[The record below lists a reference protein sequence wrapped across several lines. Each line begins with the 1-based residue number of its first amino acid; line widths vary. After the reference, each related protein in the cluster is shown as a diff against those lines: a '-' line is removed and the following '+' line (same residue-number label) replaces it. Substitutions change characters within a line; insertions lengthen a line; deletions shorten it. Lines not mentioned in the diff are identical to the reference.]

1 MAIQPPTPGHA
12 RPLCGAKK
20 RQGDGTCGRPA
31 GWGTPHA
38 GAGRCKFHGGNTRN
52 HQNGGHLALVEQ
64 QLHHDRDAMAA
75 LLGAA
80 DPVEDPLRE
89 LQVLA
94 GEAKRWKQL
103 VAERVSGLTSLGY
116 AGAVGE
122 QVKAEVQ
129 LLERAMDR
137 LGHLL
142 LGIGRLN
149 IDERLARV
157 SEQQAATVASALG
170 VVLSEMGLSHDQQR
184 EARSR
189 VARHLRVAAS

>member
-1 MAIQPPTPGHA
+1 MATSPSTPGHD
-12 RPLCGAKK
+12 RLLCGAKR
-20 RQGDGTCGRPA
+20 RQGDGSCHRPA
-31 GWGTPHA
+31 GWGTQHP
-38 GAGRCKFHGGNTRN
+38 GAGRCKLHGGTTRN
-52 HQNGGHLALVEQ
+52 HQNSGHIALVEQ
-64 QLHHDRDAMAA
+64 QLHREQATLAA

-103 VAERVSGLTSLGY
+103 VAGRVSGLTSLGY
-116 AGAVGE
+116 AGATGE

-170 VVLSEMGLSHDQQR
+170 AVLSEMGLSHDQQR